1 MLAAQRIT
9 FINFYCLDIF
19 RRQRGGNK
27 TYRGIADLLR
37 DKVSTA
43 TCLTVR
49 YCHKTTEDAD
59 TQGSQ

>member
-1 MLAAQRIT
+1 M
-9 FINFYCLDIF
+9 F

-43 TCLTVR
+43 
-49 YCHKTTEDAD
+49 YCHKTSKDMLRYSGLLVYEVL
-59 TQGSQ
+59 